1 MSVKLLLCTS
11 CYYVPKVAGGNSVVV
26 AVAAVAIAAAGAGA
40 GVGLRAGVA
49 AAVAASLPRAEG

>member
-1 MSVKLLLCTS
+1 MKLLLCTS
-11 CYYVPKVAGGNSVVV
+11 CYWYVPKVAGGSSVV
-26 AVAAVAIAAAGAGA
+26 AVAVVGVAVAAAGAGA